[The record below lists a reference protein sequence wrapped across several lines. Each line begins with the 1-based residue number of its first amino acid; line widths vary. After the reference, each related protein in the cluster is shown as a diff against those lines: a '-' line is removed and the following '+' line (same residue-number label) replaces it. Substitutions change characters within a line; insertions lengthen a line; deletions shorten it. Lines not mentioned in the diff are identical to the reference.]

1 VYECKQ
7 YINNGGIQWLTSLML
22 WTT

>member
-1 VYECKQ
+1 VYECKE